1 MDLWFYPQKY
11 EKFSK
16 KRLSRLLIRCRPA
29 VPLRIAGHPRFRPWR
44 RVAVPFC
51 RVAPPRRS
59 SALPGRT
66 RSGTLRKRPGDRS
79 VWAGWRSGGGTSV
92 SRGFAGFSA
101 DRGGVRNPP
110 ENLFFGP
117 VLFFFAEKTVSSRRG
132 IVIRRMLLRIQY
144 ALFVLLFVL
153 LSAVV
158 PASDGMRVRDEACAT
173 LCEQHVV
180 PVPAP
185 ARFCFATVCS
195 LPDMAGLPDAAGG
208 SKSPVRIPADV
219 RPSACVAARLS
230 EPRSPCTARRS
241 VSARWIT
248 TSSRWGIF

>member
-1 MDLWFYPQKY
+1 MDLWFYSQKY

-29 VPLRIAGHPRFRPWR
+29 VPLRIAGHPRFRPCAGSPSRSAVSSR
-44 RVAVPFC
+44 RAGPPRCRAERVPGRSENGPAIVRYGGAIRGRNVRFPRFC
-51 RVAPPRRS
+51 RVFGGSRRRPESPGESIFWPR
-59 SALPGRT
+59 
-66 RSGTLRKRPGDRS
+66 
-79 VWAGWRSGGGTSV
+79 VV
-92 SRGFAGFSA
+92 
-101 DRGGVRNPP
+101 
-110 ENLFFGP
+110 FFRR
-117 VLFFFAEKTVSSRRG
+117 KTVSSRRG

-219 RPSACVAARLS
+219 RPSACVAAAFGTPVALHGPEVRFRTVDYYVFSLGH
-230 EPRSPCTARRS
+230 
-241 VSARWIT
+241 IL
-248 TSSRWGIF
+248 I

>member
-1 MDLWFYPQKY
+1 MVLPSKIRKIF
-11 EKFSK
+11 EKTPVAAFNSLPP
-16 KRLSRLLIRCRPA
+16 RGSASDRRASP
-29 VPLRIAGHPRFRPWR
+29 VSPLR

-79 VWAGWRSGGGTSV
+79 VWGWAIRGRNVRFPRFCRVFGG
-92 SRGFAGFSA
+92 SR
-101 DRGGVRNPP
+101 RRP
-110 ENLFFGP
+110 ESPGESIFWPRVVFFRR
-117 VLFFFAEKTVSSRRG
+117 KTVSSRRG

-195 LPDMAGLPDAAGG
+195 LPDMAGLSDAAGG

-219 RPSACVAARLS
+219 RRPVWPPLS

>member
-29 VPLRIAGHPRFRPWR
+29 VPLRIAGHPRFRPCAGR
-44 RVAVPFC
+44 RPVLPCRPAAPVLRAAGPNAFRDAPETARRSFGMGGVAIRGRNVRFPRFC
-51 RVAPPRRS
+51 RVFGGSRRRPESPGESIFWPR
-59 SALPGRT
+59 
-66 RSGTLRKRPGDRS
+66 
-79 VWAGWRSGGGTSV
+79 VV
-92 SRGFAGFSA
+92 
-101 DRGGVRNPP
+101 
-110 ENLFFGP
+110 FFRR
-117 VLFFFAEKTVSSRRG
+117 KTVSSRRG

-195 LPDMAGLPDAAGG
+195 LPDMAGCPM
-208 SKSPVRIPADV
+208 RPADRSLLCGFPPMSV
-219 RPSACVAARLS
+219 RRPVWPPLS

>member
-29 VPLRIAGHPRFRPWR
+29 VPLRIAWHPRFRPCAGSPSR
-44 RVAVPFC
+44 SAVS
-51 RVAPPRRS
+51 PRRAGPS
-59 SALPGRT
+59 RCRAERVPGR
-66 RSGTLRKRPGDRS
+66 SGNGPAIVRYG
-79 VWAGWRSGGGTSV
+79 GGRSGGGTSV

-117 VLFFFAEKTVSSRRG
+117 VLFFFRRKTVSSRRG

-219 RPSACVAARLS
+219 RPSACVAAAFGTPVALHGPEVRFRTVDYYVFSLGH
-230 EPRSPCTARRS
+230 
-241 VSARWIT
+241 IL
-248 TSSRWGIF
+248 I

>member
-1 MDLWFYPQKY
+1 M
-11 EKFSK
+11 SN
-16 KRLSRLLIRCRPA
+16 LSFQIYVTFVAKIHHFVHFFVRKVAFQRERAYIRCA
-29 VPLRIAGHPRFRPWR
+29 EI
-44 RVAVPFC
+44 
-51 RVAPPRRS
+51 
-59 SALPGRT
+59 
-66 RSGTLRKRPGDRS
+66 
-79 VWAGWRSGGGTSV
+79 
-92 SRGFAGFSA
+92 
-101 DRGGVRNPP
+101 
-110 ENLFFGP
+110 
-117 VLFFFAEKTVSSRRG
+117 VLS
-132 IVIRRMLLRIQY
+132 IMLERIQY

-219 RPSACVAARLS
+219 RPSACVAAAFGTPVALHGPEVRFRTVDYYVFSLGH
-230 EPRSPCTARRS
+230 
-241 VSARWIT
+241 IL
-248 TSSRWGIF
+248 I